1 MMTHAPTPV
10 GGRPALRRALRDEV
24 FDVLLEKIA
33 GGQVEP
39 DAPLGIDPLAAE
51 LGVSPTPV
59 REALVQLEGTGLVVR
74 TALRG
79 YRVAPPLSR
88 EALDELFDARRIIE
102 VGAARLAVGAPG
114 LLPTLRRLHA
124 DHVTWAEELQRSAE
138 EPPRAVLNEYLRAD
152 WAFHQAILEAASNRF
167 LSQMAQHMSTHG
179 QRLRQFLDTQHTDAD
194 LAVAEHAEILAAF
207 ETGEADAAVEAM
219 SRHIDAVHAR
229 AVEDFGDGRQA

>member
-10 GGRPALRRALRDEV
+10 GGRTALRRALRDEV
-24 FDVLLEKIA
+24 FDALLERIA

-102 VGAARLAVGAPG
+102 VGAARLAAGAPE
-114 LLPTLRRLHA
+114 LLPALRRLHA
-124 DHVTWAEELQRSAE
+124 EHVARAEALQRSAE
-138 EPPRAVLNEYLRAD
+138 QTLRTELNEYLQAD
-152 WAFHQAILEAASNRF
+152 WAFHQAILEAAGNRF

-207 ETGEADAAVEAM
+207 ESDDADAAADAM

-229 AVEDFGDGRQA
+229 AVADFGSERPG